1 MSIYNSPLSIP
12 ITSRK
17 KFILNLNNYRNLHY
31 RLLNKAK
38 ILYKDIMKEQ
48 ILSKG
53 KKYDKIF
60 IMYTIYQPSKRK
72 FDIGNIASIHQKFFE
87 DALVEL
93 GGLEDD
99 RYSFIPMCMFCYGG
113 IDATN
118 PRVDIEVIDCDRKFV
133 TKIHRIVDDN
143 LKKLYNVNTK

>member
-1 MSIYNSPLSIP
+1 MGKYNSPLSIP

-38 ILYKDIMKEQ
+38 ILYKDIIKEQ
-48 ILSKG
+48 ILAGG
-53 KKYDKIF
+53 KYKKVLIV
-60 IMYTIYQPSKRK
+60 YTIYAPSRRA
-72 FDIGNIASIHQKFFE
+72 FDIGNVASIHQKFFE

-113 IDATN
+113 IDTTN

>member
-1 MSIYNSPLSIP
+1 MAIYNSPLSIP

-93 GGLEDD
+93 GALEDD
-99 RYSFIPMCMFCYGG
+99 RYNFIPMCMFCYGG
-113 IDATN
+113 VDTVN
-118 PRVDIEVIDCDRKFV
+118 PRVDIQIFNNDSRFL
-133 TKIHRIVDDN
+133 TKIHKAIDKEIKR
-143 LKKLYNVNTK
+143 LYTIK

>member
-1 MSIYNSPLSIP
+1 MIIYQSPLSIP

-38 ILYKDIMKEQ
+38 ILYKDIMRGQ
-48 ILSKG
+48 ILSKN
-53 KKYDKIF
+53 KKYNRIF
-60 IMYTIYQPSKRK
+60 IMYTIYQSSKRK

-93 GGLEDD
+93 GALEDD
-99 RYSFIPMCMFCYGG
+99 RFNFIPMCMFCYGG
-113 IDATN
+113 VDTVN
-118 PRVDIEVIDCDRKFV
+118 PRVDIEIFDMDNRSFTKLHREIDN
-133 TKIHRIVDDN
+133 KIRQC
-143 LKKLYNVNTK
+143 YT